1 MADTTTE
8 LPADLK
14 LEIHETFEGLV
25 PESWCCIDCGMNT
38 APGMLNR
45 AEMEKAVEELG
56 DKWGKEGVGVP
67 QHFDCNTEVYCVRRA
82 VWDAS
87 GVGPWGG
94 CLCIRCLE
102 KRLGRKLRPKDFI
115 RDNGLNN
122 PGLPGTALRAARL
135 GAGKVRR
142 KN

>member
-45 AEMEKAVEELG
+45 ADLEKAVKALG
-56 DKWGKEGVGVP
+56 EKWHAGEGITQTV
-67 QHFDCNTEVYCVRRA
+67 DADTEIFCVRDA
-82 VWDAS
+82 VWHAA
-87 GVGPWGG
+87 GMAPFGG

-102 KRLGRKLRPKDFI
+102 KRLGRQLKPKDFL
-115 RDNGLNN
+115 RDHEFNDLRV
-122 PGLPGTALRAARL
+122 PGTALRASRL
-135 GAGKVRR
+135 RAGKRR
-142 KN
+142 